1 MAPFGGLLAQVRDGL
16 DADSVITVR
25 PLDAIL
31 LPRPWYRGRVLL
43 IGDAAHA
50 TTPHLASG
58 AGIAVEDAL
67 VLAEVFA
74 DATDVTTAF
83 DRFMDR
89 RFERARMVVE
99 ASVEIGAM
107 QQPEASPDKLKA
119 LMGKA
124 EAALRADI

>member
-1 MAPFGGLLAQVRDGL
+1 M
-16 DADSVITVR
+16 
-25 PLDAIL
+25 
-31 LPRPWYRGRVLL
+31 
-43 IGDAAHA
+43 
-50 TTPHLASG
+50 G